1 MKPKHKVLII
11 GDSHTRKCSSI
22 LQNNLNMDN
31 KVFSF
36 VKPIAL
42 MKELMKTANEEVN
55 SLTNDDVV
63 IVWGGVRDISR
74 NNVKEA
80 LKSIQ
85 EFVKENKELNV
96 MLINS
101 PHRHD
106 LSPVSCVNHEVTK
119 YNRQMLKIVKL
130 QPHVKV
136 IETKL
141 DRMHFSMHGL
151 HLNSKGKES
160 VSSTLAMVVQQ
171 FFDEKRPSIIPI
183 PWKDSPLVE
192 PKQDTQDSNV
202 DDGRINSD
210 QTTQHRRI
218 CPARRNPDFLWI

>member
-1 MKPKHKVLII
+1 MDYKV
-11 GDSHTRKCSSI
+11 S
-22 LQNNLNMDN
+22 
-31 KVFSF
+31 SF
-36 VKPIAL
+36 VKPGAL
-42 MKELMKTANEEVN
+42 MKELIKTANEEVN
-55 SLTNDDVV
+55 SSTKDDVV
-63 IVWGGVRDISR
+63 IVWGEVRDISR
-74 NNVKEA
+74 NNMKEA
-80 LKSIQ
+80 LKSIR

-106 LSPVSCVNHEVTK
+106 LSRVSCVNQEVTK

-130 QPHVKV
+130 RPHVKV

-141 DRMHFSMHGL
+141 DRMHFTTHGL

-160 VSSTLAMVVQQ
+160 VSATLATVVQQ
-171 FFDEKRPSIIPI
+171 FFDEKRSSIIPI

-192 PKQDTQDSNV
+192 PKRDTQDSNV